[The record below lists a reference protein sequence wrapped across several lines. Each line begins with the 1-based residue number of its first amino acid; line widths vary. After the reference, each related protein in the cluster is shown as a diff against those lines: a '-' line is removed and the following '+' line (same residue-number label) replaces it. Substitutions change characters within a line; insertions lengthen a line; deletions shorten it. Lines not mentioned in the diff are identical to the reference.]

1 MGFLASLFRV
11 DQLGLCLRA
20 HREKHQILQ
29 VRLAAPIKVHVD
41 QELKDF
47 TTFDSSYKVYSI
59 LTLLRAKKNLAALIL
74 LLTCCYQHYNTRY
87 AKAIDN
93 VQPKQLLCCSATH
106 ATFERC
112 CIQGGFKFPT
122 YFFNYPVLLGAVGYI
137 SNDSANFSI

>member
-1 MGFLASLFRV
+1 MLTSTPREASNT
-11 DQLGLCLRA
+11 A
-20 HREKHQILQ
+20 SATI
-29 VRLAAPIKVHVD
+29 AAPIKVHVD

-122 YFFNYPVLLGAVGYI
+122 YFF
-137 SNDSANFSI
+137 